1 MDTSITNN
9 RNDMEATL
17 TQANR
22 AALLDLAS
30 GGTGTIEV
38 HRYRCNFGDAQAPAD
53 PDADYSG
60 PILVLPAEAAK
71 FEAAAARYYAS
82 QGQEYDGNYI
92 DHHYSHRTHQ
102 DAVEDARRDY
112 NGHPC
117 LVRHADGLY
126 YMHNEDKPGRPKIID
141 VVIDEILQ

>member
-1 MDTSITNN
+1 MDAAATST
-9 RNDMEATL
+9 T
-17 TQANR
+17 TNR
-22 AALLDLAS
+22 AALLDIVK
-30 GGTGTIEV
+30 GGTGVIEV
-38 HRYRCNFGDAQAPAD
+38 RRYRLKFTPGEAVDQE
-53 PDADYSG
+53 ADYNG
-60 PILVLPAEAAK
+60 PILVPAEERAK
-71 FEAAAARYYAS
+71 FEAALARYYAT

-102 DAVEDARRDY
+102 DAVEDAKRDY

-126 YMHNEDKPGRPKIID
+126 YMHNEDKPGLPKIID

>member
-1 MDTSITNN
+1 MDTTKIETN
-9 RNDMEATL
+9 T
-17 TQANR
+17 NR
-22 AALLDLAS
+22 AALLDLAG

-38 HRYRCNFGDAQAPAD
+38 HRYRCKFDNPRQDVE
-53 PDADYSG
+53 PDADYNG

-71 FEAAAARYYAS
+71 FEAATARYYAA

-92 DHHYSHRTHQ
+92 DYHYSHRTHQ

-126 YMHNEDKPGRPKIID
+126 YMHNEDQPGRPKIID
-141 VVIDEILQ
+141 VLIDEILQ